1 MIGEGR
7 RSCGW
12 AREGKGDGRG
22 SSIRG
27 RRGLLTGMSA
37 NKVSHGLPLATPQ
50 QLGDGLRDHAAHQT
64 CAEVAFYESISK
76 IQPVVDF
83 TQVEASSDAY
93 NSSGQGRAG
102 P

>member
-37 NKVSHGLPLATPQ
+37 NNRSAMGASFATPQ
-50 QLGDGLRDHAAHQT
+50 LLSAGVC
-64 CAEVAFYESISK
+64 CARPWCTSPSGEIGCALCEFSTVYYRILS
-76 IQPVVDF
+76 VVG
-83 TQVEASSDAY
+83 
-93 NSSGQGRAG
+93 SGGHFR
-102 P
+102 

>member
-27 RRGLLTGMSA
+27 RRGLRTGMSA
-37 NKVSHGLPLATPQ
+37 NEVSHRRVFRDGPAAGGAACATM
-50 QLGDGLRDHAAHQT
+50 LHIMALRAVGT
-64 CAEVAFYESISK
+64 
-76 IQPVVDF
+76 
-83 TQVEASSDAY
+83 
-93 NSSGQGRAG
+93 
-102 P
+102 